1 MKTFLFVVAL
11 CLFPFQSL
19 NAEDILLNG
28 RPYRLETIRPIR
40 MDAFGRVIPM
50 PPMTILVPL
59 RTARIK
65 QHSVLPTTRNDST
78 RLAKNRISNSPTNSR
93 LANRTAATPDV
104 ARPVFDQRPTERRES
119 LVSSPGHR
127 QHLASTTSRSQS
139 TLLRDSRISQRR
151 VY

>member
-19 NAEDILLNG
+19 NAEDIFLDG

-50 PPMTILVPL
+50 PPMTILVPV

-78 RLAKNRISNSPTNSR
+78 RLAQNRISNSPTNSR

-104 ARPVFDQRPTERRES
+104 ARAVFDQHPT
-119 LVSSPGHR
+119 
-127 QHLASTTSRSQS
+127 
-139 TLLRDSRISQRR
+139 
-151 VY
+151 